1 VPPAVFRQIEQRIA
15 ADQREVSSPDAVD
28 VTGFAAGHKSLRSD
42 HVRRVTGATKFKLGQ
57 LAQLVTCRLQ

>member
-1 VPPAVFRQIEQRIA
+1 LEQRIA
-15 ADQREVSSPDAVD
+15 AHQSDIASAGAVD